1 VVNFGLIGT
10 LSRRFSP
17 RTLTIWSA
25 LHIAPLIAVVVFPG
39 SLNALWFTLPPA
51 TLAMAIC
58 LTACATLLSTS
69 VGPDEQ
75 GRVMGNNMSLQTG
88 AEAVSGL
95 LAGALAVIAIKLP
108 LLATSWAAVLAA
120 LILLGWWPPAARRP
134 SRGAQSS
141 VV

>member
-1 VVNFGLIGT
+1 MIGA

-25 LHIAPLIAVVVFPG
+25 LPIAPLITLVVVPA
-39 SLNALWFTLPPA
+39 SLDALWFTLPPV

-58 LTACATLLSTS
+58 LTACATLLSSS
-69 VGPDEQ
+69 VGTDEQ

-120 LILLGWWPPAARRP
+120 LILLRWWPAAGGGP
-134 SRGAQSS
+134 SRGAPVS

>member
-1 VVNFGLIGT
+1 MIGA

-25 LHIAPLIAVVVFPG
+25 LPIAPLITLVVVPA
-39 SLNALWFTLPPA
+39 SVDALWFTLPPVS
-51 TLAMAIC
+51 LAMAIC
-58 LTACATLLSTS
+58 LTVCATLLSSS
-69 VGPDEQ
+69 VGTDEQ

-120 LILLGWWPPAARRP
+120 LILLRWWPAAGGGP
-134 SRGAQSS
+134 SRGAPVS